1 MTINERKKFEN
12 ILNVIFLNVTK
23 NKTLSRNKRKILK
36 NLNSMFQL
44 IEIQII
50 IFKKEVRI
58 IFENFY

>member
-36 NLNSMFQL
+36 YLNSMFQL
-44 IEIQII
+44 IEM
-50 IFKKEVRI
+50 
-58 IFENFY
+58 